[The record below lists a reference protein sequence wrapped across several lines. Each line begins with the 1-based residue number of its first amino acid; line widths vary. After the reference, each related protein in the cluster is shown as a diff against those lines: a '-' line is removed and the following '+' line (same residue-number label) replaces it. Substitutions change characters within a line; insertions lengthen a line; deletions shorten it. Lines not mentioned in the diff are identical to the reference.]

1 MIVIL
6 ETTTFVIKN
15 DYSNVVII
23 NSFEQLELFMKV
35 PTVGPRMLAI
45 AINLQKLHWHVKY
58 CAGLI
63 QVVY

>member
-35 PTVGPRMLAI
+35 PTVSPRMLAI
-45 AINLQKLHWHVKY
+45 AINLQKLH
-58 CAGLI
+58 
-63 QVVY
+63 